1 MESKQISL
9 RKHNDE
15 YDYDWDAKWIV
26 YILIGA
32 TLLSM
37 LMYYALLLVICRT

>member
-9 RKHNDE
+9 RGSDE

-32 TLLSM
+32 TLASM